1 MNSKQ
6 LVKVIKTIVEAEVA
20 KKHEKFLTKTFPKIL
35 EEEVSR
41 RMKTLSEEKGG
52 VVSVPSTQVP
62 ELVNEVDPFE
72 QAELALQEQRQ
83 TPKKQFTKNAV
94 LNEVLNNTK
103 PFSKEQRQS
112 GAGGGTSVLDNL
124 SQENIQES
132 MDKTVTF
139 TEQGAG
145 AGLEGM
151 RASMAAQMG
160 YGNMNQS
167 TVRKTGLGVKTG
179 LPGLDRILNRDNS
192 ELVKKFKR

>member
-20 KKHEKFLTKTFPKIL
+20 KKHEQFLTKTFPKIL

-41 RMKTLSEEKGG
+41 RMKSTPK
-52 VVSVPSTQVP
+52 VVEQTT
-62 ELVNEVDPFE
+62 EIDPFE
-72 QAELALQEQRQ
+72 QAEIALQEERTQ
-83 TPKKQFTKNAV
+83 PKKQFTKNEAI
-94 LNEVLNNTK
+94 NEALNNTK
-103 PFSKEQRQS
+103 PFTSEQRK
-112 GAGGGTSVLDNL
+112 GGVEQKSVLDNF
-124 SQENIQES
+124 QQPVNES

-139 TEQGAG
+139 NQQGAG

-151 RASMAAQMG
+151 RANMAAQMG
-160 YGNMNQS
+160 YGDIKKQPS
-167 TVRKTGLGVKTG
+167 KTGLGVRTG

>member
-20 KKHEKFLTKTFPKIL
+20 KKHEVFLTKTFPKIL

-41 RMKTLSEEKGG
+41 RVKTLLEEKGG
-52 VVSVPSTQVP
+52 VAASSTQIV
-62 ELVNEVDPFE
+62 EEEVDPFA
-72 QAELALQEQRQ
+72 QAELALQEERKQ
-83 TPKKQFTKNAV
+83 PKRQFTKNAV

-103 PFSKEQRQS
+103 PFSKEQR
-112 GAGGGTSVLDNL
+112 AGGTQTKSVLDSFKPVN
-124 SQENIQES
+124 ES

-139 TEQGAG
+139 NQQGAG
-145 AGLEGM
+145 AGLQGM
-151 RASMAAQMG
+151 KANMAAQMG
-160 YGNMNQS
+160 YGNVSQVQN
-167 TVRKTGLGVKTG
+167 KTGLGVKTG